1 VNGCWTR
8 LRDRVHDRLGRVRGD
23 DGSAV
28 LEFVTLGVLLLVPVV
43 YLVIC
48 LGQVQAASF
57 AVEGASREAARV
69 LARAPSEQ
77 EAARRVEA
85 VVDLAL
91 RDQGLGGADDPRP
104 AIEVDCAA
112 DPCTTPETRVSV
124 TVEVDVVLPGVPA
137 FVDAVVPTRVPVR
150 ATGES
155 VVERFAGTSG

>member
-1 VNGCWTR
+1 MTR
-8 LRDRVHDRLGRVRGD
+8 SGRVRERVRERVSGD

-69 LARAPSEQ
+69 LARAPQEQ
-77 EAARRVEA
+77 EGRRQVEA
-85 VVDLAL
+85 VVALAL
-91 RDQGLGGADDPRP
+91 RDQGLAGPDDPRP
-104 AIEVDCAA
+104 VVVVECSAR
-112 DPCTTPETRVSV
+112 PCTEPETRVSV
-124 TVEVDVVLPGVPA
+124 SVSVDVVLPGVPA
-137 FVDAVVPTRVPVR
+137 FVDAAVPTRVTVR

-155 VVERFAGTSG
+155 AVERFAGTTGVGG